1 MLLLALV
8 VIANSVDVSLMN
20 EANFTSTE
28 AEMFY
33 GFISDAIHDLEF
45 TRALVIS
52 DQPDE
57 VVQVKRIMVF
67 VCFGWKGGEN
77 ATVNACPL
85 F

>member
-45 TRALVIS
+45 TRPLVIS
-52 DQPDE
+52 DRPDE
-57 VVQVKRIMVF
+57 VVQVKRMCGDNVF
-67 VCFGWKGGEN
+67 CLFGLEVG
-77 ATVNACPL
+77 TVV
-85 F
+85 FS